1 MNQEMEMICF
11 QLISNSG
18 GAKSSYI
25 EAIQLAKQG
34 NFDEAEQK
42 LEEAREFFNNAH
54 HIHTQLIQKEASGE
68 GVEFSLLFM
77 HAEDQMASTE
87 MAQLLAQEFIELY
100 KIVKS

>member
-1 MNQEMEMICF
+1 MEKICF

-25 EAIQLAKQG
+25 EAIQFAKQG
-34 NFDEAEQK
+34 DF
-42 LEEAREFFNNAH
+42 EEALNKVEEAKEYFNQAH
-54 HIHTQLIQKEASGE
+54 QVHSELIQKEAMGE

-87 MAQLLAQEFIELY
+87 LAQLLSQELIALY
-100 KIVKS
+100 QKLEK